1 VFVDFFNEKKKFF
14 IEDVKK
20 KKDYFLIKFRN
31 FNSER
36 DVELLIGK
44 EIFIDKDN
52 LVKLPEDQFFIHDLI
67 GSEVYK
73 NDKLLGIIK
82 DVLNLPANDVYVV
95 NDAEGNELLV
105 PAVKEIILEFNPDT
119 KMLILKPGDDLY
131 ETDED

>member
-14 IEDVKK
+14 IEDVKR

-44 EIFIDKDN
+44 EIFVDKAN
-52 LVKLPEDQFFIHDLI
+52 LVKLPEDQFFVHDLI
-67 GSEVYK
+67 GSEVYR
-73 NDKLLGIIK
+73 NDKLLGVIK
-82 DVLNLPANDVYVV
+82 DVLPLPANDVYVV
-95 NDAEGNELLV
+95 NDVEGNEILV
-105 PAVKEIILEFNPDT
+105 PAVKEIILEFNPET
-119 KMLILKPGDDLY
+119 KMLILKPGEDLY